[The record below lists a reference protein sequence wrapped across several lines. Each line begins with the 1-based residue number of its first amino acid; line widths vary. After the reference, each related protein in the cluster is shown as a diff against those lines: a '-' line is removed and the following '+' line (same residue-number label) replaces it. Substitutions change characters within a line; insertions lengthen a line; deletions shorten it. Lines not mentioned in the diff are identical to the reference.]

1 MTLLAGCGPDQQ
13 QAGQLDQQAAEETL
27 SKADIPYRQV
37 LQLIQVPDT
46 QNELALVFYELT
58 EGLGAGLLQK
68 DHSGWKLVGSGSAH
82 SPNLKAEQG
91 LSWAYS
97 DLGTNEMP
105 FPLFY
110 GAIGN
115 PEISQVQMELAGG
128 ETTSAEIINAV
139 SDDQRLWLL
148 LPKGSEKPPVVA
160 ITGLSREGK
169 ALYNSDQSY
178 TSLGQGLS
186 SIDMVNETIGWALD
200 EKSLLRT
207 VDGGQRW
214 TNVTPPGGRNAS
226 RGIEAEFLDANTSWI
241 AALND
246 SEPQLTVFRTT
257 DGWKSWEGTAVKQ
270 EARGELYGA
279 FLDFIDPLNGWLMLE
294 PEHGMS
300 SRPGELYATTD
311 GGENWS
317 MVSFSANR
325 GGQGHLPFS
334 GPIGFRDATT
344 GWLVG
349 RQGAAF
355 TPEHPLYITRDG
367 GRSWQPQELSL
378 PQGYGDACTLDII
391 ASPEFFPPDYEE
403 GVLPVVFVPKN
414 HQTTDYAIIPY
425 ITRDGGKSWQSAKP
439 LQPWG
444 VMDFISA
451 NDGWIWTSEPRDSG
465 STAPVKGMLYST
477 NDGGQRWKTI
487 IPDQTLQ
494 EFLEKGQDIQ
504 QLDFVTDKIGW
515 ALLKGPQVLLK
526 SPDHP
531 NPPPTTL
538 LKTSDGGRTWTPI
551 VPLNPF
557 ADRPAIELK
566 FTPEPVEEL
575 TSGKPEAGWKEA
587 ESVNLTGRIA
597 EGQVDVRLY
606 VENGKQENFLQG
618 EVWAFLE
625 TEGGIFDLGVVS
637 SYGLHSAD
645 IRARD
650 VNSDGQNELVITGGM
665 GAAYVERKIIG
676 YEFTDKRWVKLLTM
690 GSPDDSDIDG
700 DDQDDVLAVSGGS
713 LPGYVWIFRW
723 NKDHFEKAD
732 VAASTGN
739 IYAYVNSLDST
750 TWIEAGKWVADK
762 PSEPH
767 YYQYRDGKLIEIP
780 NPIPEPRDCAKTNRV
795 R

>member
-1 MTLLAGCGPDQQ
+1 MLAGCGRDREPVS
-13 QAGQLDQQAAEETL
+13 QLDRQAAEEAL
-27 SKADIPYRQV
+27 SKAEIPYRQV
-37 LQLIQVPDT
+37 LQLVQVPET
-46 QNELALVFYELT
+46 QNGLALAFYELPQ
-58 EGLGAGLLQK
+58 GLKAALLEK
-68 DHSGWKLVGSGSAH
+68 DASGWTLVDSDSAQ
-82 SPNLKAEQG
+82 SPSLKPEQG

-97 DLGTNEMP
+97 DLGTKEMS
-105 FPLFY
+105 FPLYY
-110 GAIGN
+110 GVIAN

-128 ETTSAEIINAV
+128 ETTSAEIINAD
-139 SDDQRLWLL
+139 SSNQRLWLL

-160 ITGLSREGK
+160 ITGLSREGEV
-169 ALYNSDQSY
+169 LYDSDQSY
-178 TSLGQGLS
+178 AFFGQGLLS
-186 SIDMVNETIGWALD
+186 TDMVNETIGWALD

-214 TNVTPPGGRNAS
+214 INVTPPGGQNAG

-241 AALND
+241 AVLND
-246 SEPQLTVFRTT
+246 SEPQLIVFRTT
-257 DGWKSWEGTAVKQ
+257 DGWKSWEGTVVKK
-270 EARGELYGA
+270 EAKGDLYGV
-279 FLDFIDPLNGWLMLE
+279 FLDFIDPLHGWLMLE

-300 SRPGELYATTD
+300 SRPGELYATID
-311 GGENWS
+311 GGESWS
-317 MVSFSANR
+317 LVSSSANR

-334 GPIGFRDATT
+334 GPIRFRDASI

-349 RQGAAF
+349 RPGAAF
-355 TPEHPLYITRDG
+355 TPDYPLYITRDG

-378 PQGYGDACTLDII
+378 PQGYGDAGSLDII
-391 ASPEFFPPDYEE
+391 APPEFFPPNYEE
-403 GVLPVVFVPKN
+403 GVLPVIFVPKT
-414 HQTTDYAIIPY
+414 HQTMDYAIIPY

-439 LQPWG
+439 LRSWG

-465 STAPVKGMLYST
+465 STASVKGTLYST
-477 NDGGQRWKTI
+477 NDGGETWKTI
-487 IPDQTLQ
+487 IPDQALQ

-526 SPDHP
+526 TPEHP

-538 LKTSDGGRTWTPI
+538 LKTTDGGRTWTLLEA
-551 VPLNPF
+551 LNPF

-566 FTPEPVEEL
+566 FAPEPVEEL
-575 TSGKPEAGWKEA
+575 ASGKPEAGWKEA
-587 ESVNLTGRIA
+587 ESINLTGRIA

-618 EVWAFLE
+618 EVRAFLE

-637 SYGLHSAD
+637 NYGLHSAD

-676 YEFTDKRWVKLLTM
+676 YDSIDKRWVKLLTM
-690 GSPDDSDIDG
+690 GSPDDSDIDSDG
-700 DDQDDVLAVSGGS
+700 QDDVVAVSAGS
-713 LPGYVWIFRW
+713 LPGYVWIYRW

-739 IYAYVNSLDST
+739 TYAYVNRLDSI

-780 NPIPEPRDCAKTNRV
+780 NPIPEPR
-795 R
+795 